1 MRRSAGGQRRS
12 RAKGTTAEGGAR
24 DEREEKGRRKGGER
38 EMKGRRKGGE
48 REEKGEKGR
57 GNREQKDGGREI
69 GGT

>member
-1 MRRSAGGQRRS
+1 
-12 RAKGTTAEGGAR
+12 
-24 DEREEKGRRKGGER
+24 
-38 EMKGRRKGGE
+38 MKGRRKGGE